1 MHAKHGITRRHG
13 LGRPEHLTVAVKPRE
28 VAAAGEKHPERERS
42 KHAIARTAAKFDSLV
57 SQ

>member
-42 KHAIARTAAKFDSLV
+42 TDAIARTVAKLESLA